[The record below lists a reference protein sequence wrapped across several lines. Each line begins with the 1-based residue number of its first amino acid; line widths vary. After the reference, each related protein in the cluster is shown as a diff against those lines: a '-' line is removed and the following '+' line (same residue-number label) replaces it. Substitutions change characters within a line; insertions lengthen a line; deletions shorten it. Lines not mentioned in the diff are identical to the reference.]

1 MGALSGFAVA
11 VLLISVWICL
21 RRRMASIFHTGC
33 RRDPRLEKKEGSAE
47 KNQEFRQRY
56 ADLSL
61 QDRNER
67 DRRIAAALVKKWRR
81 KGLP

>member
-1 MGALSGFAVA
+1 MVTLSGLAVA
-11 VLLISVWICL
+11 ILFVCIWLLL
-21 RRRMASIFHTGC
+21 RRRMAGVFRTRSERH
-33 RRDPRLEKKEGSAE
+33 PRLKEEIPPQDEGG
-47 KNQEFRQRY
+47 EFRQRY

-61 QDRNER
+61 RDKNER